1 MSILTLKVM
10 AGLLQLHGPGAT
22 IQSDHPGIDALLGD
36 MRAPGGENSRS
47 SDQVASDQVTSDQM
61 TADDRFTSDQPLL
74 TEAYFRRG
82 FVRGAPYYG
91 GGFRRGAV
99 GPYGGFRRGFGRGY

>member
-1 MSILTLKVM
+1 MPIMTLKVL

-36 MRAPGGENSRS
+36 MREQGSDKGVV
-47 SDQVASDQVTSDQM
+47 SDQNSSGPIASDEFLSDK
-61 TADDRFTSDQPLL
+61 PLV

-82 FVRGAPYYG
+82 FVRGPGYG
-91 GGFRRGAV
+91 GAFRRGAA
-99 GPYGGFRRGFGRGY
+99 PGFRRGFARGY